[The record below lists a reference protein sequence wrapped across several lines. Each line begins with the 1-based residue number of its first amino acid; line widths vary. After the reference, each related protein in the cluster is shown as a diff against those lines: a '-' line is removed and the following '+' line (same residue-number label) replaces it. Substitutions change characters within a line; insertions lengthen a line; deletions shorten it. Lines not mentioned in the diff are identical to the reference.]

1 MKGTVAS
8 VLEQAHERT
17 NGTGIMIHPVQ
28 SSPVQFV
35 YPNGFWGIKIS
46 PHGHEMSH
54 RGIYRHVVGD

>member
-17 NGTGIMIHPVQ
+17 NGTGMMIH
-28 SSPVQFV
+28 PVQFV

-54 RGIYRHVVGD
+54 RSIYRHVVGG